1 MRSRGD
7 LQEYP
12 CSSRP
17 QPFRRD
23 NNLRTGFRGNKVA
36 TRGFKPRKYEGDF
49 PEKKVE
55 SKFVEDE
62 WTKTQVQPVESLKRG
77 GKRKRN
83 DKRGRRHK

>member
-23 NNLRTGFRGNKVA
+23 NNFRTGFRGNKD
-36 TRGFKPRKYEGDF
+36 RGFKLRKYEGDF

-62 WTKTQVQPVESLKRG
+62 WTKTQVMTVESSKRG

-83 DKRGRRHK
+83 DRRGRRHK